1 MPNRASHPRSSK
13 ARRAAS
19 PRSARNRPRKGALL
33 ELLEALARAANEAA
47 SPEAAMRTSLEQIC
61 EHGAWNVGRLGIYG
75 PGEGERFPER
85 SLWHA
90 KKPARYAALM
100 SASLDRKYF
109 AAGGR
114 FISVVLKEKK
124 PVWLGDIRSTKGF
137 GRMTIA
143 LGCNLRSAFAF
154 PVIVGGEVAAFLEFF
169 AEEPRAPDASLLEAI
184 TSVGAQLARLIE
196 RQRALTEARANERK
210 LVDILGALHEVV
222 WSMDVRSGRIL
233 YLNPAA
239 QRLARR
245 PVADFLTN
253 RRTWWRM
260 VHPADRAQVRDSIRA
275 LLKQGALTHEFR
287 MLLADGEVRVLENRA
302 RVVRDAQGN
311 PQRIDGT
318 ISDITERKRAEA
330 ERAHLAAIVD
340 NSTDAIVSRDRERT
354 ILTWNAAAE
363 RMFGWSAAE
372 VIGRHISLMIPPD
385 QEAQAAQAR
394 ALVSSGQ
401 TIPPYDAVRLT
412 KDGRRID
419 VSMSQSPIKDSS
431 GRMTDVS
438 LVYRDISARKKAEA
452 EILHLAHHD
461 NLTGLPNR
469 VLFYDRLG
477 QALSLARRE
486 GYEIGL
492 LYVDFD
498 DFKAVNDRFGH
509 DAGDELLRN
518 AATRMR
524 HQLRESDTL
533 ARIGG
538 DEFTVILPHIA
549 SRQDAA
555 AVATKI
561 IEALSAPF
569 HLGAAE
575 REASIGTSIG
585 IAIYPANAED
595 VDALV
600 KAADA
605 AMYAAKQTRNN
616 FRFYDAPQ
624 GQPPAASFQPA

>member
-1 MPNRASHPRSSK
+1 
-13 ARRAAS
+13 
-19 PRSARNRPRKGALL
+19 
-33 ELLEALARAANEAA
+33 
-47 SPEAAMRTSLEQIC
+47 
-61 EHGAWNVGRLGIYG
+61 
-75 PGEGERFPER
+75 
-85 SLWHA
+85 
-90 KKPARYAALM
+90 
-100 SASLDRKYF
+100 
-109 AAGGR
+109 
-114 FISVVLKEKK
+114 
-124 PVWLGDIRSTKGF
+124 
-137 GRMTIA
+137 
-143 LGCNLRSAFAF
+143 
-154 PVIVGGEVAAFLEFF
+154 
-169 AEEPRAPDASLLEAI
+169 
-184 TSVGAQLARLIE
+184 
-196 RQRALTEARANERK
+196 
-210 LVDILGALHEVV
+210 
-222 WSMDVRSGRIL
+222 
-233 YLNPAA
+233 
-239 QRLARR
+239 
-245 PVADFLTN
+245 
-253 RRTWWRM
+253 
-260 VHPADRAQVRDSIRA
+260 
-275 LLKQGALTHEFR
+275 
-287 MLLADGEVRVLENRA
+287 
-302 RVVRDAQGN
+302 VRDAQGN